1 MKPLKNSKFLLTVFL
16 LAIVVAGAPPHAYSS
31 TLTITVFTDK
41 ASYIIS
47 ESVTVFGNLTYDG
60 SPVQD
65 WPVALE
71 VQDPINT
78 PVVTRTPQ
86 TDTNGMYNL
95 TFKLPT
101 DAKLGTYTVY
111 VSSSYKAETATNN
124 TTFKLGNIYE
134 TTITIEGN
142 DYTVTVESNATITNA
157 TATRTTLNFVS
168 SGPPGQTAYVN
179 TTIPA
184 GLNRTEIKAFI
195 DDNEL
200 VPPPFPMITSNGS
213 HYFIYFEFALS
224 AHNITIQYA
233 ITDIA
238 ISNITAAKTVVG
250 QGYTTRTNATIQNH
264 GNYTETFNVTVYANA
279 TAINQTQVTL
289 TSGNSTTITFM
300 WDTTGFAYGNHTLN
314 AYAWP
319 VQDET
324 NTGDNNLTGDTV
336 CVGIAGDI
344 KYDGTVNILD
354 AIVLGNHF
362 LETPSSLGWNQGGNN
377 ADINGDNVVNIL
389 DAIVLGNHFLQHY
402 P

>member
-1 MKPLKNSKFLLTVFL
+1 VKPLKNHRVL
-16 LAIVVAGAPPHAYSS
+16 LALFLFAIAVATPVPHAYSS

-41 ASYIIS
+41 ASYVTA
-47 ESVTVFGNLTYDG
+47 ESITVNGNLTYNG

-71 VQDPINT
+71 VQDPTDT
-78 PVVTRTPQ
+78 PVITRTPQ

-111 VSSSYKAETATNN
+111 VSSSYKAEVATHN

-134 TTITIEGN
+134 TTITVEGN
-142 DYTVTVESNATITNA
+142 DYTVTVESNATITNP
-157 TATRTTLNFVS
+157 TATRTTLNFTS
-168 SGPPGQTAYVN
+168 SGPTGQTAYLN

-195 DDNEL
+195 DNNEL
-200 VPPPFPMITSNGS
+200 IPPPFPIITSNGS
-213 HYFIYFEFALS
+213 HYFIYLEFTLS
-224 AHNITIQYA
+224 AHNITVQYA

-238 ISNITAAKTVVG
+238 ISNITPTKTVVG
-250 QGYTTRTNATIQNH
+250 RGYTIRTNATIQNQ
-264 GNYTETFNVTVYANA
+264 GNYTETFNATLYAGA

-289 TSGNSTTITFM
+289 TKGNSTTITFM

-319 VQDET
+319 VPGET
-324 NTGDNNLTGDTV
+324 NTADNNLTGGTV
-336 CVGIAGDI
+336 CVGIPGDI

-362 LETPSSLGWNQGGNN
+362 LETPSSPGWSRGGAN
-377 ADINGDNVVNIL
+377 ADINGDGVVNIL
-389 DAIVLGNHFLQHY
+389 DAIILGNHFLQHY